1 MRQISLTSIFSI
13 YKYKLFDL
21 NMSAVLKSLFSF
33 TNARD
38 RELEIASK
46 ISKIETLVKELDK

>member
-1 MRQISLTSIFSI
+1 MSQISLTSILSI

-21 NMSAVLKSLFSF
+21 NMSAVFKSLFSF

-46 ISKIETLVKELDK
+46 ISKIETLVK